1 MKNIKS
7 YNEVLNESG
16 RSTNVHRQIFKAAR
30 TGDVETVKNLLD
42 LGADIQA
49 VDGDTKHT
57 LLHRAA
63 NSGKVEVVK
72 LLLDRGAPVDALD
85 HFGDTPLITAAGAG
99 RLAIVKLL
107 LNADANP
114 NAANVYGWTAL
125 QTTDSTAV
133 ANLLLDAGANVNQ
146 TNNNGGTALHRAI
159 KYDWNKPLI
168 ELLIKRGAN
177 IDVVNNDGQ
186 TPLGQALKFMS
197 NSLFRH
203 HGVIVRDLM
212 KFLIMLGANPFMAF
226 KGVEELHA
234 FFDDDTDWFPE
245 DLKQRIRLAKRS
257 QKMFGM

>member
-16 RSTNVHRQIFKAAR
+16 MSANVHRQIFKAAR

-63 NSGKVEVVK
+63 KSGKVEVVK

-85 HFGDTPLITAAGAG
+85 HFEDTPLITAAGAG
-99 RLAIVKLL
+99 RLAVVKLL
-107 LNADANP
+107 LNAGANP

-125 QTTDSTAV
+125 QGTDSTHV

-146 TNNNGGTALHRAI
+146 TDKSGSTALHSEATKI
-159 KYDWNKPLI
+159 NWNKPLI
-168 ELLIKRGAN
+168 ELLLKRGAN
-177 IDVVNNDGQ
+177 IDSVDNKGK
-186 TPLGQALKFMS
+186 TPLRKALELS
-197 NSLFRH
+197 IGLFYPH
-203 HGVIVRDLM
+203 INKVRDLM
-212 KFLIMLGANPFMAF
+212 KFLIMHGANPFMAF

-234 FFDDDTDWFPE
+234 FFGDDTDWFPE